1 MITRGVRV
9 QLILFVALTLVGVSI
24 AGVRYAG
31 LGPDLL
37 GGRYV
42 VRADFADSGGIFEG
56 AEVTYRGVAVGRV
69 DALAPTATGVEVRLN
84 LDDDTRIP
92 ADTLAVVA
100 NRSAI
105 GEQYVDLQPRRSG
118 EPYLRAG
125 STIARRDT
133 RTPVPTTKLLV
144 DLDRL
149 VNSVPRDDLVT
160 VIDELGTAFQGTGPD
175 LSRLVDAGNDLVES
189 ADGNLEETVAL
200 LEDGR
205 TVLDTQRASGGAI
218 RSFAAD
224 LADLSDTLVE
234 ADADVRTVLD
244 SGDVTARQLR
254 ALIEENSGDVPLL
267 LANLVT
273 TGQIVRAR
281 LRGIQQVLILYP
293 YVVRGGYTVID
304 RDARTGHYTAHFGLQ
319 LMLVPGSCRKG
330 YEGTDKRPPEH
341 VSPTPAN
348 TKVRCTDPATN
359 MRGAQHAPGPSGDD
373 GSAGETT
380 AAAYDPASGMVRL
393 SDGESAR
400 IGSLGGEQ
408 RAFGEDSWKWL
419 LIGPLAR

>member
-1 MITRGVRV
+1 
-9 QLILFVALTLVGVSI
+9 
-24 AGVRYAG
+24 
-31 LGPDLL
+31 
-37 GGRYV
+37 
-42 VRADFADSGGIFEG
+42 
-56 AEVTYRGVAVGRV
+56 
-69 DALAPTATGVEVRLN
+69 VRLS
-84 LDDDTRIP
+84 LGDDTRIP

-118 EPYLRAG
+118 EPYRRAG
-125 STIARRDT
+125 STIARADT

-149 VNSVPRDDLVT
+149 ITSVPQDDLVT

-175 LSRLVDAGNDLVES
+175 LSRLIDAGNDLVES

-200 LEDGR
+200 IEDGR

-224 LADLSDTLVE
+224 LADLSDTVVD
-234 ADADVRTVLD
+234 ADADLRTVLD
-244 SGDVTARQLR
+244 SGDVTARQLQ
-254 ALIEENSGDVPLL
+254 ALIDENSGDVPLL
-267 LANLVT
+267 LANLVS

-304 RDARTGHYTAHFGLQ
+304 RDERTGHYTAHFGLQ
-319 LMLVPGSCRKG
+319 LMLTPGSCRKG
-330 YEGTDKRPPEH
+330 YEGTEKRPPER

-348 TKVRCTDPATN
+348 TKAKCTDPGTN

-373 GSAGETT
+373 RSAGETT